1 VKHGLFHPG
10 FAQQLVA
17 MILLAA
23 FGLGVQGQTWTQ
35 YDQGTPPQHAAGV
48 SSLGN
53 YLSTDLGVVN
63 LSNGALNIKL
73 PMGTVGGR
81 GFSIPITL
89 NFGSK
94 VWSAA
99 HDTTYNQHLDTDVGM
114 AYARYGGADFSEDI
128 FNRVAP
134 GWTIGGTPL
143 LRKGGS
149 AINQCTQ
156 GYYLYDL
163 TKLTVILPDKG
174 EIQLRDDLHE
184 GVPLYRG
191 CSPTFV
197 EDRGQRWHATDGSG
211 IIFISDNANGVV
223 NNDFLLVVLLVCLT
237 LVFPHNDTEHV
248 EFFRSSDCCS
258 VLCHFRELERRVACR
273 ILSDSQR
280 ICAALL

>member
-1 VKHGLFHPG
+1 
-10 FAQQLVA
+10 

-223 NNDFLLVVLLVCLT
+223 NNDLAGTMITPDGMRYRFQNAVGKLGRCVSITDRNGNQITINRYTDPLDP
-237 LVFPHNDTEHV
+237 PHITTDY
-248 EFFRSSDCCS
+248 
-258 VLCHFRELERRVACR
+258 
-273 ILSDSQR
+273 I
-280 ICAALL
+280 